1 MPKNEKLLARVLKEL
16 ETKSFEDIY
25 RDADWDDKWIL
36 LNTMQRLTKMWRK
49 HLRLTG
55 QRNNRKLWCKLD
67 RYKNRRWSV
76 RGTGLSAAEQRDRDE
91 IVARWKSIGLV

>member
-1 MPKNEKLLARVLKEL
+1 MSKNEKLLARVLKEL

-25 RDADWDDKWIL
+25 RDADWDDRWVL

-55 QRNNRKLWCKLD
+55 QRDNRKLWGRLNKYIE
-67 RYKNRRWSV
+67 RPGVSYK
-76 RGTGLSAAEQRDRDE
+76 
-91 IVARWKSIGLV
+91 

>member
-16 ETKSFEDIY
+16 ETKSLEDIY
-25 RDADWDDKWIL
+25 RDADWNDRWVL

-55 QRNNRKLWCKLD
+55 QRNNQKLWSRLD
-67 RYKNRRWSV
+67 KYN
-76 RGTGLSAAEQRDRDE
+76 
-91 IVARWKSIGLV
+91 IVAAWESIPSLDL

>member
-1 MPKNEKLLARVLKEL
+1 MSKNKLLARVLKEL

-55 QRNNRKLWCKLD
+55 QRENQKLWGRLDKYIDIRKEALYSYMPHGFKL
-67 RYKNRRWSV
+67 
-76 RGTGLSAAEQRDRDE
+76 
-91 IVARWKSIGLV
+91 